1 MSIGRSIALSGKNS
15 EKNFRD
21 FIETK
26 SGLLRLEKE
35 LKVKAKTAKAHVL
48 AGRGKTDITVSLS
61 NNNKT
66 VDLNISLK
74 KYKANF
80 NQIERRSVSSF
91 GELYNAPKDVIR
103 LLDLFVGNIDPINYN
118 GKKTKSNKRMF
129 LNEFSIGDQNKIIYF
144 FQRIIRSLIKNLLVG
159 FDKKNKP
166 SILALSTSETNFSAC
181 RLMTMDEAINKLIG
195 DGKASITPR
204 GSLKIGNIT
213 LQRKGG
219 DNGAESANDLQW
231 KFKPKDLANS

>member
-1 MSIGRSIALSGKNS
+1 MSVGRSIALSGKNS

-26 SGLLRLEKE
+26 RGLIHLEKE
-35 LKVKAKTAKAHVL
+35 LHMKAKSAMAHVL
-48 AGRGKTDITVSLS
+48 AGRGKTDITVSLLTK
-61 NNNKT
+61 NKNF
-66 VDLNISLK
+66 DLNISLK

-91 GELYNAPKDVIR
+91 SELYNAPKDVIR
-103 LLDLFVGNIDPINYN
+103 LLDLFVGNLDPINYN

-129 LNEFSIGDQNKIIYF
+129 LNEFSIEDQNKIISF
-144 FQRIIRSLIKNLLVG
+144 FQRIIRPLIKNLLVG
-159 FDKKNKP
+159 FDTKNKP
-166 SILALSTSETNFSAC
+166 SILALSPSETNFSDC

-195 DGKASITPR
+195 DGKVSITPR